1 MKIYFAGSIRGGRDD
16 APLYFQI
23 INELQS
29 YGTVLTEH
37 VGDSELTSGG
47 EQKTAEYIFTRD
59 VEWIREADVIVA
71 EVTTASLGVGY
82 ELGIA
87 EMLKKPILAL
97 YRQTEGK
104 SLSAMVSGNAHI
116 TLKTY
121 TDLDD
126 AKSVIKGIVKEMSLD
141 DKIYK
146 ASFIYNR
153 ISSEIGRAHV

>member
-16 APLYFQI
+16 APLYLKI
-23 INELQS
+23 IENLQS

-37 VGDSELTSGG
+37 VGDAGLTDQG
-47 EQKTAEYIFTRD
+47 EQKDVNYIFTRD
-59 VEWIREADVIVA
+59 VEWIHETDVVVA
-71 EVTTASLGVGY
+71 EVTTPSLGVGY

-104 SLSAMVSGNAHI
+104 SLSAMVSGNAYI
-116 TLKTY
+116 TVKTY

-126 AKSVIKGIVKEMSLD
+126 AKRLISEYFASL
-141 DKIYK
+141 
-146 ASFIYNR
+146 S
-153 ISSEIGRAHV
+153 